1 MNVLFYSRFL
11 KQWVMEGVINDPY
24 EEFFI
29 RSDSK
34 YLLSRGRTYWT
45 RSYKIREDL
54 VPDFLVDLRF
64 DVLSCGKTMN
74 LLKCCN
80 HLVSRIYYDYGKKFI
95 CYLLYMFQPPI
106 TKNMDQGSQHCFWI
120 RGREG

>member
-1 MNVLFYSRFL
+1 
-11 KQWVMEGVINDPY
+11 MEGIINDPY

-34 YLLSRGRTYWT
+34 YLQSRGRTYWT
-45 RSYKIREDL
+45 RSYNIREDL

-64 DVLSCGKTMN
+64 DVLSCGKAMN

-80 HLVSRIYYDYGKKFI
+80 HLVSKINFKYGR
-95 CYLLYMFQPPI
+95 FQ
-106 TKNMDQGSQHCFWI
+106 TGSSI
-120 RGREG
+120 